1 MKTII
6 KNKFLEYNFLIFPIW
21 ILPIYFLTKN
31 LFSSPEV
38 ALLIFLILFGESHF
52 ASTFLFYFNK
62 ENKSYFSK
70 KKNILLYLPLIIII
84 SYFIIG
90 LNFFN
95 LAIVLGAIA
104 SGIHVTRQSIG
115 ISRLFSENRNT
126 FYELLIYFSSFTFLA
141 LGFLKFASTKYF
153 VFLNEYLNSISE
165 LINVI
170 NLQILSNEKLIIIF
184 VILISI
190 LAISEKTNLKKKLV
204 NLTGVLIYS
213 PYVFLDNMYDAMIIG
228 VGAHWSQYLLI
239 NYKVYFYKQKFNK
252 EKKIQF
258 SFIAIYS
265 LIMSFIV
272 YKFHLNEEII
282 KFLVL
287 IPLSLHMF
295 HFYIDAFIWRFSVK
309 EIRENIGGKLFANY

>member
-62 ENKSYFSK
+62 ENKSYLSK
-70 KKNILLYLPLIIII
+70 KRYILFYLPLIIII
-84 SYFIIG
+84 SYFLIG

-95 LAIVLGAIA
+95 LAIILGAVA

-115 ISRLFSENRNT
+115 ISRLFSEKRNN

-153 VFLNEYLNSISE
+153 VFFNEYLNSFSA

-170 NLQILSNEKLIIIF
+170 NLRILSNEKLIIIF

-239 NYKVYFYKQKFNK
+239 NYKVYFYKEVMKPTK
-252 EKKIQF
+252 LVIIL
-258 SFIAIYS
+258 SFIFIYS
-265 LIMSFIV
+265 LFMTYYGYTYLFDDNVI
-272 YKFHLNEEII
+272 N
-282 KFLVL
+282 FLIL
-287 IPLSLHMF
+287 LPLTAHMF
-295 HFYIDAFIWRFSVK
+295 HFYTDAFIWKFSD
-309 EIRENIGGKLFANY
+309 EHIRNTVGKKLFS

>member
-1 MKTII
+1 M
-6 KNKFLEYNFLIFPIW
+6 IFPIW

-62 ENKSYFSK
+62 ENKSYLSK
-70 KKNILLYLPLIIII
+70 KRYILFYLPLIIII
-84 SYFIIG
+84 SYFLIG

-95 LAIVLGAIA
+95 LAIILGAVA

-115 ISRLFSENRNT
+115 ISRLFSEKRNN

-153 VFLNEYLNSISE
+153 VFFNEYLNSFSA

-170 NLQILSNEKLIIIF
+170 NLRILSNEKLIIIF

-265 LIMSFIV
+265 LIMSFII
-272 YKFHLNEEII
+272 YKFHLNEEVI

-295 HFYIDAFIWRFSVK
+295 HFYIDALIWQFSVK
-309 EIRENIGGKLFANY
+309 DIRENIGGKLFANY